1 VYGRLIAVGT
11 QNVGEKALVFARG
24 KVISVDPLHDFSAF
38 DPAESDK
45 TWVCVV
51 LTAAVSGFG
60 IFALVTVVLYCF
72 VLLLQFL

>member
-24 KVISVDPLHDFSAF
+24 KVISVDPLHDFIAF
-38 DPAESDK
+38 DPAGSDK

-51 LTAAVSGFG
+51 LTAAVSDFG
-60 IFALVTVVLYCF
+60 IFALVVLYCF